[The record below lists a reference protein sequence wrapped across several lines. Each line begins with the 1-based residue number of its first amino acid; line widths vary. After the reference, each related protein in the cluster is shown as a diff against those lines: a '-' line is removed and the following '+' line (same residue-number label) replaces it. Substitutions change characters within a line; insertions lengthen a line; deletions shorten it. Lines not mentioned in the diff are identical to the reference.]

1 MKINKL
7 CFNFNSS
14 HGHVLWHKMGVSRG
28 ARMGLGKEKNRV
40 NFDMIRAVLSTTLG
54 VEKVRPEKIMPE

>member
-1 MKINKL
+1 
-7 CFNFNSS
+7 
-14 HGHVLWHKMGVSRG
+14 MGVSRG

-40 NFDMIRAVLSTTLG
+40 NFDMIRAVLSTALG